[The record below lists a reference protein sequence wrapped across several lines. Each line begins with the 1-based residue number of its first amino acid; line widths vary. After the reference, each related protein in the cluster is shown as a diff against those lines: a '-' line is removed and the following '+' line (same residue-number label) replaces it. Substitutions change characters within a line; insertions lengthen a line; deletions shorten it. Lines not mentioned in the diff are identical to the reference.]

1 MTSST
6 PPIAN
11 ADKSAAPS
19 WRRWLV
25 LAVMSVGTLIVFID
39 DTVVNTALPAISID
53 LGAST
58 STLQWII
65 DAYVL
70 ALVALLLLGGS
81 LGDRFGR
88 KLWMVIGLLIFGG
101 ASVIAALATSSEQLI
116 IARGLQGVGA
126 AFMLPAT
133 LSIITNTFPR
143 GERTKAIG
151 IWTAVGALG
160 IGLGPVLGGFLVD
173 NISWSA
179 VFWLHLPVIA
189 IVLVGMVFVPESK
202 DSRQLGLDI
211 PGAILGTVGVT
222 AFIFGII
229 QGNELGWTS
238 VEIIGVFALAI
249 GFIAAFIVVELRS
262 EHPMLPLRFFRQK
275 DFSGAVLSIGLIFFA
290 MLVVF
295 FYLTQFFQIVQGRSA
310 LEAGLLI
317 VPASLAMMFAA
328 SFSAVVAK
336 RFGPRVNVLAM
347 TAAMIT
353 GVLLLTQL
361 TITSDIFLP
370 LAALAIFGIGIGL
383 GLPALTD
390 TVMAAVPERDAGVA
404 SAVNDV
410 TREFGGALGIATI
423 GSLVAGLYRS
433 NVEGLLP
440 AGVPAELAELVG
452 DSIGVAAV
460 VARELPTEL
469 GTALMA
475 AANDAFMNAMNDGFI
490 ISAVVLTSA
499 VVIAFTL
506 IPTRMRTTQAGF
518 DETGFEPTG
527 DDAPGLAPTPATGS
541 SGQPAPV
548 AGSVSLAVDL
558 PEPTSFG
565 HAGTPTL
572 DVVPVRNDGM

>member
-1 MTSST
+1 MSQT
-6 PPIAN
+6 PTPASEVN
-11 ADKSAAPS
+11 GTDAS

-25 LAVMSVGTLIVFID
+25 LAVMSIGTLIVFID
-39 DTVVNTALPAISID
+39 NTVVNTALPAISTE

-70 ALVALLLLGGS
+70 ALVGLLLLGGS
-81 LGDRFGR
+81 LGDRYGR
-88 KLWMVIGLLIFGG
+88 RLWMIIGLFVFAA

-116 IARGLQGVGA
+116 LGRALQGVGA
-126 AFMLPAT
+126 ALVLPAT

-143 GERTKAIG
+143 GERTKAIA
-151 IWTAVGALG
+151 IWTAIGALG
-160 IGLGPVLGGFLVD
+160 VGLGPVVGGYLVD
-173 NISWSA
+173 NYSWSA

-189 IVLVGMVFVPESK
+189 IALVGMLAVPESRDERK
-202 DSRQLGLDI
+202 IGLDI
-211 PGAILGTVGVT
+211 PGAILGSAGVT
-222 AFIFGII
+222 ALIFGII

-238 VEIIGVFALAI
+238 VETIGIFALAI
-249 GFIAAFIVVELRS
+249 GLLVTFAIVELRS
-262 EHPMLPLRFFRQK
+262 SHPMLPLRFFRQK
-275 DFSGAVLSIGLIFFA
+275 DFSGAVLSIGLIVFA

-295 FYLTQFFQIVQGRSA
+295 FYLTQYFQIVQGKSA

-328 SFSAVVAK
+328 PMSAVVAK

-361 TITSDIFLP
+361 TVTTDIFLP

-383 GLPALTD
+383 GMPALTD

-410 TREFGGALGIATI
+410 SREFGGALGIATI
-423 GSLVAGLYRS
+423 GSLVAGLYRA
-433 NVEGLLP
+433 NVEGLIP
-440 AGVPAELAELVG
+440 AGIPAEVAELVG
-452 DSIGVAAV
+452 EGIGVAAV
-460 VARELPTEL
+460 IARDLPAEL
-469 GTALMA
+469 GAALMA
-475 AANDAFMNAMNDGFI
+475 AANEAFMNAMNDGFI
-490 ISAVVLTSA
+490 ISAVVLASA

-506 IPTRMRTTQAGF
+506 IPTRMRTDQAEF

-527 DDAPGLAPTPATGS
+527 DDAPGLEHAPEGGV
-541 SGQPAPV
+541 SGQPVPQ
-548 AGSVSLAVDL
+548 AGSIGLAVSVPQPRILGDNQ
-558 PEPTSFG
+558 P
-565 HAGTPTL
+565 
-572 DVVPVRNDGM
+572 VPVPIRYDS